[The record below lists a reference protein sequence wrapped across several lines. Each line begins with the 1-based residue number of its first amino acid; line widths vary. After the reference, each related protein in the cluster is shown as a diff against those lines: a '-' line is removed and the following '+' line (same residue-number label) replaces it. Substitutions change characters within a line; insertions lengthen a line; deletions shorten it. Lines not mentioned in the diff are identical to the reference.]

1 MDLPQEFYHPIF
13 SEKRVALEY
22 IILEKLIIDTMELF
36 KIIWSRNK
44 GFNDNAY
51 NRFIVIH
58 GAWYVNEEFI
68 KKYGRAG
75 RSWGYSVVLIFL
87 TKHQLSIL

>member
-44 GFNDNAY
+44 GSMTMLI
-51 NRFIVIH
+51 IV
-58 GAWYVNEEFI
+58 
-68 KKYGRAG
+68 
-75 RSWGYSVVLIFL
+75 
-87 TKHQLSIL
+87 LSSYMELGM